1 MDPAEKIEV
10 ERALRHNFVF
20 EHLDDDELAALAE
33 HVWLERIP
41 GGSLIVREGDEA
53 DALYLVVDG
62 GVNVVKA
69 NGQFLAFLGRE
80 GFFGEMALFTEGA
93 RRSASC
99 RAVVDTT
106 CAIVRKEVLDFFC
119 TARPAAGVKIY
130 RTIIR
135 TLSERLQS
143 TSADLA
149 MLMGAQVQ
157 SQTDVSAIVEK
168 ARRRKQQETE
178 PEKK

>member
-1 MDPAEKIEV
+1 MDSQEKMEV

-20 EHLDDDELAALAE
+20 EQLDDDEIAALAE
-33 HVWLERIP
+33 HVWIERIP
-41 GGSLIVREGDEA
+41 SGSIIVREGEEA

-69 NGQFLAFLGRE
+69 SGQFLAFLGRE

-93 RRSASC
+93 RRSANC
-99 RAVVDTT
+99 RAAVDTT
-106 CAIVRKEVLDFFC
+106 CAIIRKEVLDFFC
-119 TARPAAGVKIY
+119 TTRPAAGIKIY

-135 TLSERLQS
+135 TLADRLQA

-149 MLMGAQVQ
+149 MLMGNQVQ
-157 SQTDVSAIVEK
+157 SQSSVSAIVEK
-168 ARRRKQQETE
+168 ARRRKKQEQE
-178 PEKK
+178 PTK